1 MIFMNRATA
10 VALAAAGAIRRVL
23 IVADGSA
30 IHVDVVTQV
39 GETSTITTNRGSIK
53 CWVTIDA
60 AAKWLRGVGIGRAQL
75 EFGRWLPGQKGMQ
88 L

>member
-1 MIFMNRATA
+1 MNKSTA
-10 VALAAAGAIRRVL
+10 VALVSAGAIKQVQ
-23 IVADGSA
+23 IIANGST

-39 GETSTITTNRGSIK
+39 GETSTVTTNRGAIK

-60 AAKWLRGVGIGRAQL
+60 AAKWVKALGIGRAQL
-75 EFGRWLPGQKGMQ
+75 EISRWLPGQKGMT